1 MTIFNI
7 QIWGEDAENFCS
19 LSNDDKIQWIKSHTN
34 VNNDVII
41 NEFLQSNYKGSKQC
55 CAKCGEVNNQFIPN
69 ANFSKTVSESFATVT
84 TSGDATK
91 NGGGNSNERPKKN
104 KRTKAK

>member
-34 VNNDVII
+34 VNSDVII
-41 NEFLQSNYKGSKQC
+41 NEFLRSNYKGSKQC

-84 TSGDATK
+84 TDGRNTE
-91 NGGGNSNERPKKN
+91 NGGSDSNERRATN
-104 KRTKAK
+104 KRRKAK